1 MFSSYS
7 SVYKHG
13 SICGVAISSFPDAG
27 DVWFSLNGTVYQNN
41 SNVTLEEIGEDGAAL
56 LCMTNQTACCR
67 PPYTDAIGQKTI
79 GNWYFPNRTRV
90 PSSGQQW
97 DFHRTRGQM
106 VVLLHRRRGGVE
118 GVYSC
123 EIVDAMN
130 VTQTI
135 YIGVYT
141 TSEWLQYST

>member
-1 MFSSYS
+1 MFS

-13 SICGVAISSFPDAG
+13 SICGASTSSFPDAG
-27 DVWFSLNGTVYQNN
+27 DIWFSLNGTIHQNN
-41 SNVTLEEIGEDGAAL
+41 SNVTLEDIGEGDDAL
-56 LCMTNQTACCR
+56 LCRTNQTACCR
-67 PPYTDAIGQKTI
+67 PPYAEQAI
-79 GNWYFPNRTRV
+79 GNWYFPNGTRA

-97 DFHRTRGQM
+97 DFHRTRGDM
-106 VVLLHRRRGGVE
+106 AVLLHRRRGGVE

-123 EIVDAMN
+123 VIPDAMN

-141 TSEWLQYST
+141 ASEWLQCST